1 MNSLKRAILRLNHY
15 IFANTLHGT
24 HSPFVYKF
32 LEDVVYQPNIN
43 GKNKHEQLV
52 ERIINWR
59 EKGKVLVVDESTKT
73 DYLLDYYFKECA
85 LADDQTIFVFS
96 DIRKNGERFAAW
108 KKIISDSKNNISI
121 DLFDIGVLFFDQ
133 KKPKEHFNIYY

>member
-32 LEDVVYQPNIN
+32 LEDVVYQPNIIRKK
-43 GKNKHEQLV
+43 KNDQLV
-52 ERIINWR
+52 VRIINSR
-59 EKGKVLVVDESTKT
+59 EKGKVLVIDESINPNQ
-73 DYLLDYYFKECA
+73 LFDYYLMKSAITDE
-85 LADDQTIFVFS
+85 QSIFVFT
-96 DIRKNGERFAAW
+96 DIRRNGERFAAW
-108 KKIISDSKNNISI
+108 EKIISDSKNNISI
-121 DLFDIGVLFFDQ
+121 DFFDIGILFFDQ

>member
-43 GKNKHEQLV
+43 RKNKNEQLV
-52 ERIINWR
+52 DRIINSR
-59 EKGKVLVVDESTKT
+59 EKGKVLVIDESINPNQ
-73 DYLLDYYFKECA
+73 LFDYYITKSAITDE
-85 LADDQTIFVFS
+85 QSIFVFT
-96 DIRKNGERFAAW
+96 DIRRNGERFAAW
-108 KKIISDSKNNISI
+108 EKIISDSKNNISI
-121 DLFDIGVLFFDQ
+121 DFFDIGILFFDQ